1 MRTVFTF
8 RPQKGTQPLY
18 VQLADYFRNEI
29 QAGNLQPKDF
39 LPSIRKLNKDLKLS
53 RTTAE
58 KAYSI
63 LIDQGYI
70 HNLPNRGYQVADYV
84 PREEDKATQVGEK
97 TTVAKQT
104 VFYNFSNNYI
114 DTSAFDTVA
123 WRRCLNEVLRSP
135 EQIAGYGDPQGELVL
150 REVLARY
157 SYESRGVVC
166 RPEQILVGAGLQ
178 SLLMILLPLLPVAVK
193 EVGLEAPGFP
203 QAERIFRLLGW
214 QVRTYDPGDV
224 KSDWP
229 GMLVIS
235 PANPYKGRALTE
247 KERNNLIV
255 ATQLGRVYLLEDDYN
270 GEFRYLHRP
279 TPALHSFGN
288 REQIIYVGSFSRT
301 LLPSLRISYLVLPET
316 LLPAYE
322 AVRDQYN
329 QTSSTMEQL
338 TLASYIS
345 QGYMSRHVKKL
356 RSVYREKNQLLRQA
370 LQQVFGKEA
379 SLLSYGTGLHL
390 HIALNV
396 KGTAVELAQKALQH
410 GVKVIPVRGTEPG
423 GRPEFLLSFAGI
435 AEDKILEG
443 VEKLKDAV
451 FIRKAG

>member
-8 RPQKGTQPLY
+8 RPKEGTQPLY

-29 QAGNLQPKDF
+29 RAGNLQPKDF

-84 PREEDKATQVGEK
+84 PVSEEREAQPEK
-97 TTVAKQT
+97 KTAAVKPTVL
-104 VFYNFSNNYI
+104 YNFSNNYI

-123 WRRCLNEVLRSP
+123 WRRCLNEVLRQP
-135 EQIAGYGDPQGELVL
+135 DRIAGYGDPQGELAL

-178 SLLMILLPLLPVAVK
+178 SLLMILLPLLPVSVK

-224 KSDWP
+224 KADWP
-229 GMLVIS
+229 GLLVIS

-301 LLPSLRISYLVLPET
+301 LLPSLRISYLVLPES
-316 LLPAYE
+316 LLSAYE
-322 AVRDQYN
+322 AVRHQYN

-396 KGTAVELAQKALQH
+396 RGTAVELAQKALQH
-410 GVKVIPVRGTEPG
+410 GVKVIPVQGTKPG
-423 GRPEFLLSFAGI
+423 TRPEFLLSFAGI

-443 VEKLKDAV
+443 VNMLKRALCTTP
-451 FIRKAG
+451 

>member
-8 RPQKGTQPLY
+8 RPKEGSQPLY
-18 VQLADYFRNEI
+18 VQLADYFREEI
-29 QAGNLQPKDF
+29 RAGNLQARDF

-63 LIDQGYI
+63 LIDEGYV
-70 HNLPNRGYQVADYV
+70 HNLPNRGYQVASYV
-84 PREEDKATQVGEK
+84 PDKPQTMAPAREQVS
-97 TTVAKQT
+97 VQPP
-104 VFYNFSNNYI
+104 VLYNFSNNYI
-114 DTSAFDTVA
+114 DTSAFDTAA

-135 EQIAGYGDPQGELVL
+135 AQIAGYGDPQGEPVL

-157 SYESRGVVC
+157 SYASRGVVC

-178 SLLMILLPLLPVAVK
+178 SLLMILLPLLPLNRK

-203 QAERIFRLLGW
+203 QAEQIFHLLGW

-224 KSDWP
+224 KADWP
-229 GMLVIS
+229 GLLVIS

-322 AVRDQYN
+322 AVRNQYN

-345 QGYMSRHVKKL
+345 QGYMTRHVKKL
-356 RSVYREKNQLLRQA
+356 RSVYREKNKLLRQA
-370 LQQVFGKEA
+370 LQLVFGKEA
-379 SLLSYGTGLHL
+379 TLLSYGTGLHL
-390 HIALNV
+390 HIALDLP
-396 KGTAVELAQKALQH
+396 GTAVELARKALQQ
-410 GVKVIPVRGTEPG
+410 GVKVIPVRGRAPG
-423 GRPEFLLSFAGI
+423 TRPEFLLSFAGI
-435 AEDKILEG
+435 PEDKILEG
-443 VEKLKDAV
+443 VRAWKDSLT
-451 FIRKAG
+451 GC